1 MNGITV
7 CPRPIFVPEAMFR
20 FILKKESIEEAEF
33 IRYGKGDSIV
43 FAGPRICRESDLLVP
58 FV

>member
-1 MNGITV
+1 MNGITE

-43 FAGPRICRESDLLVP
+43 FRRPEDLPGV
-58 FV
+58 